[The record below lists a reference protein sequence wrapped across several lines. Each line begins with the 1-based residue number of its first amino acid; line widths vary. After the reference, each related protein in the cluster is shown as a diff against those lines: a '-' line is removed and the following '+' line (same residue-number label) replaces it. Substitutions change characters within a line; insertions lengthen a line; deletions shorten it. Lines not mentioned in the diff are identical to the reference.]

1 MEPARSESATRLQK
15 VVGFIG
21 GLPVSVRQMKLIWN
35 RRRMILSGSLFEFSA
50 PPPKSVFP

>member
-1 MEPARSESATRLQK
+1 MPK